1 MSAGVLT
8 LEEVN
13 DFSRLETAIVALL
26 KTAVAGLTPAVQV
39 LAGADLAGL
48 KEAAQHTPALH
59 VVMDGFTPQ
68 GEADPRLLRLTH
80 RFYVVAAVRN
90 VATQKSGHAA
100 RRDAGPLLARAMAA
114 LLGEKLPGTTRPL
127 VALRAPAGEY
137 RAGFFYLP
145 SAWQAE
151 TVFRKPQA

>member
-1 MSAGVLT
+1 MSTLLT

-13 DFSRLETAIVALL
+13 DFSRLEAAIVDLL
-26 KTAVAGLTPAVQV
+26 KAAVAGLTPAVQV
-39 LAGADLAGL
+39 LTAADLASV
-48 KEAAQHTPALH
+48 KEAAQYTPALH
-59 VVMDGFTPQ
+59 VISDGFTPQ
-68 GEADPRLLRLTH
+68 SEADPRLLRLAH
-80 RFYVVAAVRN
+80 RFYVIAAVRN
-90 VATQKSGHAA
+90 VATQKSGRAA

-127 VALRAPAGEY
+127 AAMRAPGGEY

-151 TVFRKPQA
+151 TVFRKPQS

>member
-1 MSAGVLT
+1 MSTPLT

-13 DFSRLETAIVALL
+13 DFSRLEGEVVRLLTA
-26 KTAVAGLTPAVQV
+26 AVAGLRPAVQV
-39 LAGADLAGL
+39 LTAADLANV

-59 VVMDGFTPQ
+59 VIMDGFVPQ
-68 GEADPRLLRLTH
+68 AEADPRLLRLAH
-80 RFYVVAAVRN
+80 RIFVIAAVRN
-90 VATQKSGHAA
+90 VATQRSGSAA
-100 RRDAGPLLARAMAA
+100 RREAGPLLARAMAA

-127 VALRAPAGEY
+127 TAARAPAGDY

-151 TVFRKPQA
+151 TVFRKPQS